1 MNVCK
6 SINGRKLNG
15 PLGGKIGKS
24 SCLNFLTI
32 NQCDSPSIQPVKYRK
47 VKMLIAQLCPA
58 PCDPMDYSSPVS
70 SDHGI
75 FLEGMVK

>member
-24 SCLNFLTI
+24 SCLNFLIINLII
-32 NQCDSPSIQPVKYRK
+32 NQSMHTTCK
-47 VKMLIAQLCPA
+47 V
-58 PCDPMDYSSPVS
+58 
-70 SDHGI
+70 
-75 FLEGMVK
+75 